1 MGSPGSESRDL
12 EESVGSSRTSSEEYS
27 CLASRIKATSA
38 PIVWPEE
45 VPEGIFAQSAVVP
58 AMKPRTGSPFAAV
71 VVPPSAA
78 VLGIELSC
86 FAAEKPAIASV
97 ADFVAH
103 ESLIDPR
110 LAC

>member
-45 VPEGIFAQSAVVP
+45 VPEGIFAPTTAVP
-58 AMKPRTGSPFAAV
+58 AERLRTSSPFAAV
-71 VVPPSAA
+71 IVPPLAA
-78 VLGIELSC
+78 VLGTELSC
-86 FAAEKPAIASV
+86 FATEKPAIASV
-97 ADFVAH
+97 ADFVAQ
-103 ESLIDPR
+103 ESFIDP
-110 LAC
+110 LQAC